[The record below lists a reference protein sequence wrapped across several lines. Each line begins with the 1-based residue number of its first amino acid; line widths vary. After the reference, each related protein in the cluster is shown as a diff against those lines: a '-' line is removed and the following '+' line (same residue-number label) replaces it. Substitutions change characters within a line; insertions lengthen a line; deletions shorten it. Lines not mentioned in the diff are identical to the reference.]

1 MSENKAT
8 LQEFINKTVVETA
21 ITFEAGVESGYKKG
35 VRDMF
40 EAVKNKCS
48 ERMFISCS
56 NSAICGDI
64 EKRESNVATCHI
76 NNCPIAK
83 KLLKAVK

>member
-1 MSENKAT
+1 MWK
-8 LQEFINKTVVETA
+8 
-21 ITFEAGVESGYKKG
+21 
-35 VRDMF
+35 
-40 EAVKNKCS
+40 AVKNKCS

-64 EKRESNVATCHI
+64 EKRESNIATCHI
-76 NNCPIAK
+76 NNCPIAQ